1 MARRVAVILVLFY
14 QKYLRAA
21 IPRACRFE
29 PSCSEFALE
38 ALTRYGLFKGGL
50 KALRRILSCHPF
62 SGKSGYDPLV

>member
-1 MARRVAVILVLFY
+1 MARRAVIVLIVFY
-14 QKYLRAA
+14 QRYLRVG
-21 IPRACRFE
+21 IPRSCRFE
-29 PSCSEFALE
+29 PSCSEYALE